1 MARRPFSLLIMAFS
15 FQRSAVSKKHGVLK
29 EVSFHRSK
37 WAIFVWWLLI
47 LLILLQPMGYSQ
59 AQDDEVLDRAVQNII
74 TQMSPQQKVGQ
85 LMMVTFE
92 GTYLGSDADI
102 VQLIRDYNIGSVMLT
117 AENDNI
123 NGRFNTPQ
131 RVYNLTTGLQR
142 AALQAAEE
150 NNQAYLPLLIAT
162 THSGNGLPNTQIAT
176 GTTPL
181 PSYMALGA
189 TWKPE
194 FVRMTG
200 RIAGSELAAM
210 GINLLL
216 GPSLDVQEVGSGLLG
231 VQTFGGEPYWVGRMA
246 TAYIEGIREGSQGR
260 MLVVARHWPGLGA
273 SDRQPSQEVPV
284 VPRSA
289 EELRR
294 FDLVPFFA
302 VTEDPDATARVD
314 GLQCANIRYQGE
326 NIRSETRPVCVD
338 ESAFRTVISFSGY
351 GDWRENGLVISDE
364 LGTRAV
370 RRWYDVQP
378 FPHRQ
383 VARDAL
389 LAGNDLLLLADF
401 GSEPDLNAFDNIVD
415 IVGFFTEG
423 YLSDPVFAARVDESL
438 RRIVRKKMELYG
450 TDFNPEVVFP
460 PADAL
465 QNVGRQSQVLFQ
477 VAQSAVTLI
486 APLAEQLSPPPQVG
500 ETILI
505 FSDTRPQQQC
515 SYCQSEPIIAE
526 DALEKNLLA
535 LYGATASGQISD
547 GSVMSYSL
555 GELQEYLLNYSS
567 QPITLN
573 APLGE
578 SLGGDLP
585 QADWVIFAILDDSPD
600 SPSVGV
606 VRTFLE
612 ARSDLVSS
620 QTRIVVMAFDAPYFL
635 STTDISKLTA
645 YYGLY
650 GHAQPFIDAAARALF
665 QEVSYSG
672 ALPVS
677 LQAVNYDL
685 FEATSPDPEQTLRL
699 AASKQNAD
707 ESELGVVEVGDTLL
721 LQTEPIL
728 DQNGNVV
735 PDGTPVTFTL
745 FFVTEGVQTQQ
756 DASTLNGIAEASFVL
771 RRAGQVE
778 IRVASQ
784 PATTSVTL
792 SVTIGEGGIAA
803 TLQTIE
809 PPTET
814 NTPVATATSTPT
826 DTPTPTATFTDTP
839 TDTPTPTATFTDT
852 PTDTPTP
859 TATFTDTPTPTA
871 TFTDTPTDT
880 PTPTATS
887 TDTPT
892 HTPTPTATATFT
904 DTPTSTATATATF
917 TDTPTPTETPSPSL
931 TPTVTP
937 TPEEIVDGVGRQL
950 VSVSDF
956 LLSLTGLILLII
968 PAFAA
973 GWASSRTLD
982 GSVRIVLGT
991 LVAGLTGYVYYG
1003 VGAPGA
1009 HLLRDL
1015 LQDLAAMMITFLA
1028 GVAGLVFSWWTVR
1041 EIDR

>member
-1 MARRPFSLLIMAFS
+1 MPKRHFHPLKIAFS
-15 FQRSAVSKKHGVLK
+15 DRPSAISKNHDGLK
-29 EVSFHRSK
+29 GNSSRYRRWIASLV
-37 WAIFVWWLLI
+37 WLLI
-47 LLILLQPMGYSQ
+47 LLTVLQPLGYSQ
-59 AQDDEVLDRAVQNII
+59 AQDDEVLERAVQNVIA
-74 TQMSPQQKVGQ
+74 QMSPQQKVGQ
-85 LMMVTFE
+85 LMMVMFE

-102 VQLIRDYNIGSVMLT
+102 VRLIRDYHIGGVMLT

-131 RVYNLTTGLQR
+131 RVYNLTAGLQR
-142 AALQAAEE
+142 AAQQAAEE
-150 NNQAYLPLLIAT
+150 NNQVYLPLLIAT
-162 THSGNGLPNTQIAT
+162 THSGNGLPDTQIAT

-189 TWKPE
+189 TWRPDYA
-194 FVRMTG
+194 RLTG
-200 RIAGSELAAM
+200 QIAGSELAAM

-216 GPSLDVQEVGSGLLG
+216 GPSLDVQEAGSTLLG
-231 VQTFGGEPYWVGRMA
+231 VQTFGGEPYWVGQMA
-246 TAYIEGIREGSQGR
+246 GAYIEGIREGSRGR
-260 MLVVARHWPGLGA
+260 LLVVARHWPGLGA

-302 VTEDPDATARVD
+302 LTGEADAAARVD
-314 GLQCANIRYQGE
+314 GLQCTNIRYQGE

-351 GDWRENGLVISDE
+351 GDWREGGLVISDE

-401 GSEPDLNAFDNIVD
+401 GSEPGLNAFDNIVD
-415 IVGFFTEG
+415 TLQFFTEG

-438 RRIVRKKMELYG
+438 RRIVRKKLELYG
-450 TDFNPEVVFP
+450 TARNPETVLP
-460 PADAL
+460 PPEAL
-465 QNVGRQSQVLFQ
+465 EEVGRQSQGLFQ
-477 VAQSAVTLI
+477 VAQSAVTVI
-486 APLAEQLSPPPQVG
+486 APLPEQLPPPPQVG
-500 ETILI
+500 ETMLI

-515 SYCQSEPIIAE
+515 SYCLAEPIIAK
-526 DALEKNLLA
+526 DALEKTLLS
-535 LYGATASGQISD
+535 LYGETASGQISD
-547 GSVMSYSL
+547 SSVVSYSL
-555 GELQEYLLNYSS
+555 AELQEYLLTY
-567 QPITLN
+567 PDLPVTLN

-578 SLGGDLP
+578 SLAGDLP
-585 QADWVIFAILDDSPD
+585 QADWVIFAILDDSPEF
-600 SPSVGV
+600 PSVDV
-606 VRTFLE
+606 VRAFLE

-620 QTRIVVMAFDAPYFL
+620 QTRIVVLAFDAPYFL
-635 STTDISKLTA
+635 STTDISKLTS

-650 GHAQPFIDAAARALF
+650 GHAQPFIDAAARAVF

-699 AASKQNAD
+699 VVGQQNAD
-707 ESELGVVEVGDTLL
+707 EGELGRVEVGDTLL

-728 DQNGNVV
+728 DQNGHIV

-756 DASTLNGIAEASFVL
+756 DAATINGIAEASFVL

-778 IRVASQ
+778 IRVASP

-792 SVTIGEGGIAA
+792 SVTIGEGQIAA

-814 NTPVATATSTPT
+814 
-826 DTPTPTATFTDTP
+826 DTPTPTATFTEPPTSTPTPTDTPTETATPTPTFTDTPTNTPTATATYTDTP
-839 TDTPTPTATFTDT
+839 TDTPSPTATFTDT
-852 PTDTPTP
+852 PTATATYTDTPTYTPSP
-859 TATFTDTPTPTA
+859 TATFTE
-871 TFTDTPTDT
+871 
-880 PTPTATS
+880 
-887 TDTPT
+887 T
-892 HTPTPTATATFT
+892 HTLTVT
-904 DTPTSTATATATF
+904 
-917 TDTPTPTETPSPSL
+917 PSL
-931 TPTVTP
+931 TPTPTFTP
-937 TPEEIVDGVGRQL
+937 IPQEVAGSEERQL

-956 LLSLTGLILLII
+956 LLSLTGLILLCI

-982 GSVRIVLGT
+982 GSVRILLGT

-1003 VGAPGA
+1003 IGAPGA
-1009 HLLRDL
+1009 FLLRDL
-1015 LQDLAAMMITFLA
+1015 LQDLAAMLITFLA
-1028 GVAGLVFSWWTVR
+1028 GVAGLIFSWWTVR